1 MSACIEEH
9 LRQTGNHRSVNGIWG
24 ICMAYR
30 ADTSARRESRKHL
43 AKSSWPALG
52 SASDALT
59 YITEELM
66 KAPDA
71 KCEDAALAGDED
83 ECNWCA
89 AAIASLGFDEDMV
102 TRILEE
108 NDFSFAK
115 TLSYFMNG
123 MDSARD
129 MSRFRRHTRKK
140 IVCGINVE
148 KLASGPVR
156 NAYLERANAEFRHLR
171 FKVVDLGQHADST
184 TGACF
189 WLCLAAGLSE
199 CDWHI
204 DTQALPGIA
213 DCENLLAEVRLAAPH
228 LLDNA
233 PSRDIEHSAV
243 GRLAYRLRQY
253 MCAGAEPVLLRYTMM
268 SKIYAAFAS
277 LGADTNVRN
286 LDTYK
291 NWVHKLATKEY
302 ADELVIIAC
311 ALELHIH
318 IVCIPHT
325 PSGLVQWQISNYQP
339 PGLQLPDEKTIF
351 LGNNDV
357 HYMWLARQ

>member
-24 ICMAYR
+24 ICMAFR
-30 ADTSARRESRKHL
+30 AETSARRESRKHL
-43 AKSSWPALG
+43 AKSNWPALG
-52 SASDALT
+52 STSDART

-89 AAIASLGFDEDMV
+89 AAIASLGFDEDLV

-129 MSRFRRHTRKK
+129 VIRFRRHARKK
-140 IVCGINVE
+140 VVCGINVE
-148 KLASGPVR
+148 KLASVAVR
-156 NAYLERANAEFRHLR
+156 NDYLERANAEFGHLS
-171 FKVVDLGQHADST
+171 FVVVDLGQHACST

-189 WLCLAAGLSE
+189 WLCLAAGLSR

-204 DTQALPGIA
+204 DAQVLPGIA
-213 DCENLLAEVRLAAPH
+213 DCESLLAEIREGAPH
-228 LLDNA
+228 LLDKA
-233 PSRDIEHSAV
+233 PSRDVEHSAL

-253 MCAGAEPVLLRYTMM
+253 ICAGAQPVLLRYSMM
-268 SKIYAAFAS
+268 TKIYAAFAS
-277 LGADTNVRN
+277 LGGDANVRN
-286 LDTYK
+286 LDMYK
-291 NWVHKLATKEY
+291 NWVQKLATKEY
-302 ADELVIIAC
+302 ADELVVIAC
-311 ALELHIH
+311 ALELRIR

-325 PSGLVQWQISNYQP
+325 PNGMTHWKISSYQP
-339 PGLQLPDEKTIF
+339 PGEQLPDGKTIY